1 MKSLA
6 ISRLSAYFAG
16 LFFVE
21 IATKKDKC
29 NHLATFLLHARYKKT
44 LKKRGRLCI
53 M

>member
-16 LFFVE
+16 LFYVE
-21 IATKKDKC
+21 FAIKKDKC